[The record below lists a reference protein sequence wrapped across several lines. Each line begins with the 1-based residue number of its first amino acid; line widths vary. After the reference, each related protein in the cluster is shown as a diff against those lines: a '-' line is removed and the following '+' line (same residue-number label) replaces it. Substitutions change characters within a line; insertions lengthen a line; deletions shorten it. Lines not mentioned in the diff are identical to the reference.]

1 MPERKHF
8 FCRRCSLKG
17 QGADPDSLIWWK
29 TFEGGIWY
37 PSTICKMASRW
48 SRYTSPNLDLEEPYR
63 NLCRRADMIF
73 FNKFCHHSFERKILH
88 FKFATKLCKCQCVTK
103 PKIWTNPKLFPI
115 PFLFDTDTFFG
126 TKSFSKLIPIL
137 FPMPKILE
145 TDTDTMKKYGKFS
158 NPNLKLFRSKFVD
171 WIMSL
176 L

>member
-115 PFLFDTDTFFG
+115 PFFFDTDTFFG
-126 TKSFSKLIPIL
+126 TKSF
-137 FPMPKILE
+137 FE
-145 TDTDTMKKYGKFS
+145 TDTNTFS
-158 NPNLKLFRSKFVD
+158 DAKNFGNGYRYHEKIWKIFEPESEAL
-171 WIMSL
+171 
-176 L
+176 